1 MLAAAA
7 AADADAGRAGVDN
20 AIATKQGVTAAAA
33 WITMKAFASAASA
46 LHFTPC
52 HSLFRQAH
60 PQFRMLD

>member
-20 AIATKQGVTAAAA
+20 AIATKQRVSAAAA
-33 WITMKAFASAASA
+33 WLTMKAFATP
-46 LHFTPC
+46 LGHFTPC

-60 PQFRMLD
+60 PQFRTLG

>member
-20 AIATKQGVTAAAA
+20 AIATKQGVSAAAA
-33 WITMKAFASAASA
+33 WITMKAFASVSA

-60 PQFRMLD
+60 PQLRTLD